1 MTRGGEAK
9 MKLRAFCVLGI
20 LLSALT
26 GSASADP
33 FHLRCEYLENPLGI
47 DKTSPQLS
55 WQRDNTERNWEQAA
69 YQILVASSLE
79 QLRAGKTD
87 VWDSGRINSSESVGV
102 AYAGP
107 KLETRRRYYWKVRV
121 WDTQGRPADSTESAW
136 WEMGLLAPADWKA
149 QWISWKNPEADADR
163 AGVRWIWVESQD
175 ALNVA
180 PKTSA
185 IFRRVVKISEK
196 PREGTLFL
204 AVRGSYAAKVNG
216 REVAKKRDWN
226 TFD

>member
-1 MTRGGEAK
+1 MTRGAEAK

-55 WQRDNTERNWEQAA
+55 WQSDNTERNWEQAA

-87 VWDSGRINSSESVGV
+87 VWDSGRIKSSESVGI
-102 AYAGP
+102 AYGGP

-121 WDTQGRPADSTESAW
+121 WDTQGRPADSSDTALW
-136 WEMGLLAPADWKA
+136 GMGLVSPP
-149 QWISWKNPEADADR
+149 QCEASGHQLEHSRTDAD
-163 AGVRWIWVESQD
+163 
-175 ALNVA
+175 
-180 PKTSA
+180 
-185 IFRRVVKISEK
+185 
-196 PREGTLFL
+196 
-204 AVRGSYAAKVNG
+204 
-216 REVAKKRDWN
+216 
-226 TFD
+226 